1 MRPALLCAVF
11 IACLLIPPL
20 AWGAAAASPAPGI
33 GMAGHGGD
41 AGGMGGPPPPLLAN
55 VSLPVHTPSAEDW
68 YEQGFALTTEER
80 YSDAVTAYEHALA
93 ANRSLLNAWYYLGDA
108 LFRLGRPGEALLAFG
123 NATAIDPDFVEAWFY
138 EGRIYHQLGYPEA
151 EKEALGRG
159 LEAAE
164 RRVAEETAGSRGTP
178 PPNSVGLPAGVPLLA
193 VGAALLGLA
202 SRRRNRDT

>member
-1 MRPALLCAVF
+1 MLFRSF
-11 IACLLIPPL
+11 PPQTL
-20 AWGAAAASPAPGI
+20 TAQ
-33 GMAGHGGD
+33 
-41 AGGMGGPPPPLLAN
+41 
-55 VSLPVHTPSAEDW
+55 DW
-68 YEQGFALTTEER
+68 YNRGFALTSEER
-80 YSDAVTAYEHALA
+80 YAEAVPAYEQAVALD
-93 ANRSLLNAWYYLGDA
+93 STLLNAWYYLGDA
-108 LFRLGRPGEALLAFG
+108 FFRLGRYREALLAFG

-138 EGRIYHQLGYPEA
+138 EGQIYRQLGYPEE
-151 EKEALGRG
+151 EKEALRRG